1 MAKILIADD
10 DKVMR
15 DLLITLLDLEGD
27 VGLPVSKPEEVIPLV
42 REEEPDLILI
52 DVHLSGGDS
61 FSTVRELK
69 ADSALREIPVLMA
82 SGMDVEPECLK
93 AGADGFIM
101 KPFRPAELLERI
113 KSAIHS

>member
-27 VGLPVSKPEEVIPLV
+27 QGIPVSKPEEVEPV
-42 REEEPDLILI
+42 TRQEDPDLILM
-52 DVHLSGGDS
+52 DVHLSGGDALPAL
-61 FSTVRELK
+61 RALK
-69 ADSALREIPVLMA
+69 ADSGLCDIPVLMT
-82 SGMDVEPECLK
+82 SGMDVERECLD

-101 KPFRPAELLERI
+101 KPFRPDDLLKRI
-113 KSAIHS
+113 KDFLEV